1 MDIKKLFKYGLR
13 FVVLQSLLTFVTIYY
28 FNNFLIPQNDLFPDQ
43 KGFTFRNQIDNNLY
57 EDSARFFPFLDE
69 SFITLEVF
77 LGIFI
82 FVFLIFLYSTKFYT
96 YVNELTFSLDKNYV
110 DEYFSIYLTWTTS
123 LMIFITMFRFSNLIS
138 RGYLLIFTFLIPI
151 ILQLFRNAEFLSS
164 VIGRSVTDENYLTI
178 NLKDDSVF
186 RNLRIITFRKSLG
199 NFVINN
205 LDDSKTIIQKI
216 DQINKSNNLNLI
228 VLNFEDKK
236 NIEEE
241 LENYLVNLNK
251 KILIISKNKLDFNNY
266 FISRSEELSG
276 YNLTYFNNDIQ
287 YGSKYILKRVL
298 DTLVSICLILL
309 LSPVF
314 ISVFIYI
321 LYLDGFPVIIK
332 QNRIGLHGKQFSMYK
347 FRTMK
352 INSHEMRENLKEQ
365 NQHDEEIFKINDD
378 PRVLDGAK
386 FLRNFSLDE
395 LPQFIN
401 VLKGN
406 MSIVGPRPLFD
417 EDTKLFNENYMRR
430 LNVLPGITG
439 LLQINDRN
447 TSEFSTWY
455 KYDIEYIDNWT
466 LFLDLKIILKTPLAL
481 IKGNSKGI

>member
-1 MDIKKLFKYGLR
+1 M
-13 FVVLQSLLTFVTIYY
+13 
-28 FNNFLIPQNDLFPDQ
+28 
-43 KGFTFRNQIDNNLY
+43 
-57 EDSARFFPFLDE
+57 
-69 SFITLEVF
+69 
-77 LGIFI
+77 
-82 FVFLIFLYSTKFYT
+82 
-96 YVNELTFSLDKNYV
+96 
-110 DEYFSIYLTWTTS
+110 
-123 LMIFITMFRFSNLIS
+123 
-138 RGYLLIFTFLIPI
+138 
-151 ILQLFRNAEFLSS
+151 
-164 VIGRSVTDENYLTI
+164 
-178 NLKDDSVF
+178 
-186 RNLRIITFRKSLG
+186 
-199 NFVINN
+199 
-205 LDDSKTIIQKI
+205 
-216 DQINKSNNLNLI
+216 
-228 VLNFEDKK
+228 
-236 NIEEE
+236 
-241 LENYLVNLNK
+241 NK
-251 KILIISKNKLDFNNY
+251 KILIISKISWILITILLVDQKNCQGTTGLILIMTFNMA
-266 FISRSEELSG
+266 LSI
-276 YNLTYFNNDIQ
+276 FW
-287 YGSKYILKRVL
+287 KRVL

-314 ISVFIYI
+314 ILVFIYI

-466 LFLDLKIILKTPLAL
+466 LFLDLKIQRPLAL
-481 IKGNSKGI
+481 IRSSKGI